1 MMCHWKKFLTRL
13 LPFSCLLALLCACQ
27 TPPPP
32 PPPPEGKL
40 SQEQITALMSVG
52 FAETEEGWEL
62 NLEARL
68 LFDTSSARLNAR
80 EREVLDKIAET
91 FLTVGI
97 ADIVIEGHTD
107 NTGSAR
113 YNRELARKRAQ
124 MVAQYLVTRGMQEER
139 MRIKA
144 VGSDNPAAS
153 NATAAGRREN
163 RRTVIIVP
171 SQ

>member
-1 MMCHWKKFLTRL
+1 MICRWKKFVTV
-13 LPFSCLLALLCACQ
+13 SCLFLFACQ

-40 SQEQITALMSVG
+40 TQEQISALLSFG
-52 FAETEEGWEL
+52 FSEREEGWEL

-68 LFDTSSARLNAR
+68 LFDTSSARLNPR

-91 FLTVGI
+91 FLAVGI

-107 NTGSAR
+107 NTGSER
-113 YNRELARKRAQ
+113 YNRELSHKRAR
-124 MVAQYLVTRGMQEER
+124 MVAQYLASRGMQEDR
-139 MRIKA
+139 MLIKA

-153 NATAAGRREN
+153 NTTAVGRREN

-171 SQ
+171 AQ